1 VLYPSRPFATER
13 KRFAPKHGS
22 CRVARLLCFSF
33 LSWHGKSNAYHLCTS
48 PQNIDTRVPYAF
60 RCWER
65 VGIPAL
71 YAAQIET
78 LSRPR
83 ESAFHHLQLFAAR
96 GISGARPSRLPSKPA
111 CGRQARGKQGKQ
123 KCFASWFHLGAAG
136 AKKREFQPGWSSIAR
151 WVAAADG
158 LRFFPAGAGISDR
171 LSSPFAK
178 GARDKSD
185 ALRMTPFRVRGT
197 LRGSPLQRK
206 ETGAEARDCGGV

>member
-1 VLYPSRPFATER
+1 MLYPSRPFATER

-48 PQNIDTRVPYAF
+48 PQNVDTRVPYAF

-83 ESAFHHLQLFAAR
+83 RSAFHHLPCSPLAA
-96 GISGARPSRLPSKPA
+96 SE
-111 CGRQARGKQGKQ
+111 GRA
-123 KCFASWFHLGAAG
+123 
-136 AKKREFQPGWSSIAR
+136 
-151 WVAAADG
+151 
-158 LRFFPAGAGISDR
+158 
-171 LSSPFAK
+171 
-178 GARDKSD
+178 
-185 ALRMTPFRVRGT
+185 
-197 LRGSPLQRK
+197 LRGSPQSLPAAGKLGASRVNKSVLLLGSIWGQQGRK
-206 ETGAEARDCGGV
+206 SVNFSQAGRRSHDGWLLRMG